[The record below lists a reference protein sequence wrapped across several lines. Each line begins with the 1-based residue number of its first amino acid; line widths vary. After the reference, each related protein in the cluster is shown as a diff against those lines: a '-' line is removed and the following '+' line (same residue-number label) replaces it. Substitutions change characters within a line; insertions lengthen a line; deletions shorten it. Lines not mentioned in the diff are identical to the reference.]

1 MERYPRHRKGTV
13 EWPENLVC
21 TLFHCC
27 CFHKAVEGDEQLQL
41 EEEEEEAEEEEAI
54 RWQSV

>member
-1 MERYPRHRKGTV
+1 MARNFVH
-13 EWPENLVC
+13 